1 MRVDG
6 QLQECKYRDALT
18 IIAKKVEVIKSKY
31 GNDSVALSISDRYTM
46 KKLMQLRN

>member
-18 IIAKKVEVIKSKY
+18 IIAKKVEVIKV
-31 GNDSVALSISDRYTM
+31 NMEMI
-46 KKLMQLRN
+46 Q